1 MLVKTEIKAAIITGI
16 LGIIGTVS
24 AAIIG
29 INAGKSTEQKNIQ
42 NEINEVMGDMVNII
56 GDDNEV
62 TFNDIKD
69 LVDDYQDLITQ
80 NDSLT
85 AQNTKYFDDLTNAN
99 NQIDDL
105 QAKINDI
112 PTINYSNLGLSI
124 NGEDIQI
131 NQNKS
136 MISIDGRDYVSKEVM
151 EKLISNN
158 QDITIRDDTIFVGK
172 VIAGK
177 EKLSDQ
183 YIMDSLRCQIED
195 NATDSYGDL
204 HNDCIVLSSGLYGSS
219 EIQFNVNNNFNMLM
233 GTLFVHEG
241 ASKGDS
247 TVVTIKADDEVI
259 YTTNLESDTV
269 PILIDLPINNC
280 STITITKNG
289 DDYFACVLSN
299 AILYN

>member
-1 MLVKTEIKAAIITGI
+1 MKKRIAMIIYSLIILSGCGDTTYNMENGNVTNTDNSKESKGHVVTEVSPVVTVENNKKL
-16 LGIIGTVS
+16 LGEETLLHD
-24 AAIIG
+24 
-29 INAGKSTEQKNIQ
+29 EEEYQKLQ
-42 NEINEVMGDMVNII
+42 NENKYLKEEN
-56 GDDNEV
+56 DNLQ
-62 TFNDIKD
+62 K
-69 LVDDYQDLITQ
+69 
-80 NDSLT
+80 
-85 AQNTKYFDDLTNAN
+85 
-99 NQIDDL
+99 QIDDL
-105 QAKINDI
+105 NIKQNNTPIIEYKD
-112 PTINYSNLGLSI
+112 LGLSI
-124 NGEDIQI
+124 NGEDISI
-131 NQNKS
+131 NKS
-136 MISIDGRDYVSKEVM
+136 NSMVTINGMEYVSKEIM
-151 EKLISNN
+151 DKLISEDQN
-158 QDITIRDDTIFVGK
+158 ITITDDTIFIGK
-172 VIAGK
+172 VIADK

-233 GTLFVHEG
+233 GTLFVYEG

-269 PILIDLPINNC
+269 PIPIDLPINNC
-280 STITITKNG
+280 STITISKNG